1 MAQLDPSNPFQAWK
15 LSEQEILQGSIFS
28 NLQKQCLQNERAK
41 LAAERI
47 NLKFDPAN
55 PQEFIQ
61 QDAELQG
68 KIGLLGYLID
78 LSDSAE
84 KLVNPT
90 NQSLVINDGNPV

>member
-1 MAQLDPSNPFQAWK
+1 MAQLDPSNPFQAWV
-15 LSEQEILQGSIFS
+15 LSENEILQGSIFS

-47 NLKFDPAN
+47 NLKFDPSH

-68 KIGLLGYLID
+68 KILLLGSLID
-78 LSDSAE
+78 FSAHAE

-90 NQSLVINDGNPV
+90 NQQIVINDGNPV